1 MKHKKIKEC
10 YEPPASLDQARHEI
24 DKKHFSPGD
33 LPGEKF
39 VMASGQKELS
49 PTEFIS
55 FASRYASLRKAEG
68 KSSDCN
74 VCSSKK
80 LNRPCLCLPWSSE
93 VACPAPI
100 LSRYGEEVANL
111 L

>member
-1 MKHKKIKEC
+1 MKRRIEPDVGGRKSGVSEELRQKKF
-10 YEPPASLDQARHEI
+10 EPPASLDQARHEF

-39 VMASGQKELS
+39 VMASGQKELC

-93 VACPAPI
+93 A
-100 LSRYGEEVANL
+100 GG
-111 L
+111 